1 MCSSSTIIFLAHCAE
16 RQSMR
21 NSEKSKL
28 VERFKKACLAKDE
41 EKKNQI
47 LDKLRKTKAE
57 DRDWLEFMAI
67 SLFAYVFYLSRIG
80 YPSSNL
86 LVELLKNTS
95 DESTILDPLFEK
107 AKESKEQREELDKLL
122 KSNMAL
128 IQMVANNIWY
138 CDYIEKMI
146 DDCYKNM
153 LMNLEQIEGRLKEV
167 LIKKLLKDEHID
179 DIVFSYKSQALKKYI
194 YLRLIVE
201 NAKTGDYET
210 MWKHAQTAQSKL
222 GLEFNDVYQKLE
234 ETSLKPNSLRNAE
247 KQNLRIAKR
256 VIAERKEGKG

>member
-1 MCSSSTIIFLAHCAE
+1 MKE
-16 RQSMR
+16 
-21 NSEKSKL
+21 SEKL
-28 VERFKKACLAKDE
+28 LGRFKKACLTKDNV
-41 EKKNQI
+41 KKNQI
-47 LDKLRKTKAE
+47 LERLKKAKAGDKE
-57 DRDWLEFMAI
+57 WIEFISI
-67 SLFAYVFYLSRIG
+67 SLSAYVFYLSRIG
-80 YPSSNL
+80 YPSANL
-86 LVELLKNTS
+86 LIELLTRAS
-95 DESTILDPLFEK
+95 DDSVILDPLFEK

-146 DDCYKNM
+146 DNCYEDM
-153 LMNLEQIEGRLKEV
+153 VMNLEQIEGRLKEV

-201 NAKTGDYET
+201 NAKAGDYRT
-210 MWKHAQTAQSKL
+210 MLKNIQTAQEKL
-222 GLEFNDVYQKLE
+222 EVSVKDVYQKVE
-234 ETSLKPNSLRNAE
+234 ETSLQIYSLRNAE